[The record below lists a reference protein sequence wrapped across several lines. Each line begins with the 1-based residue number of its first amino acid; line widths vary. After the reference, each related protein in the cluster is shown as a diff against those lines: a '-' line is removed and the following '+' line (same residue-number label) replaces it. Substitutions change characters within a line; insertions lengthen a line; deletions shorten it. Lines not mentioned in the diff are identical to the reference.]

1 MAIDLIYEI
10 DVADP
15 NFFRKLE
22 SFPEEVNRLVRDAVN
37 DLAIAIESEARGRAP
52 HRTGNLIRNISHD
65 AARPLEPGHV
75 EAQVGLRKQAP
86 YGIWVHEGTGIFGRY
101 HRRITPTTGNF
112 LAFRT
117 RSGRII
123 FTKSV
128 LGQRAQPFF
137 REAFEIVT
145 KTYAPVRMQKLAH
158 DIGNL
163 G

>member
-1 MAIDLIYEI
+1 VATDLIFEI

-22 SFPEEVNRLVRDAVN
+22 SFPAEVNRLVRDAID
-37 DLAIAIESEARGRAP
+37 DLAMAIESVTKERAP
-52 HRTGNLIRNISHD
+52 HRTGNLVRNISHD
-65 AARPLEPGHV
+65 LAHPLEPGHI

-86 YGIWVHEGTGIFGRY
+86 YGIWVHEGTGVFSRY
-101 HRRITPTTGNF
+101 HRKITPTTGNF
-112 LAFRT
+112 LVFRT
-117 RSGRII
+117 RSGRTI

-145 KTYAPVRMQKLAH
+145 KTYAPARMRKLAH